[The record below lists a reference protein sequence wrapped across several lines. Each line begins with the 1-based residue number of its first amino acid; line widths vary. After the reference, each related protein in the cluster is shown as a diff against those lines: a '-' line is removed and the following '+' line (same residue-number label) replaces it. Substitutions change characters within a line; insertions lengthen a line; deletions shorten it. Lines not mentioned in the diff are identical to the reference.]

1 MQNEILDCLAA
12 VIKEEISQEVK
23 TNRQFSV
30 IVDETKDVQKKE
42 QMSFVVRYFLQQC
55 GSFS

>member
-30 IVDETKDVQKKE
+30 IVDETKGVQKKE
-42 QMSFVVRYFLQQC
+42 QMSFVM
-55 GSFS
+55 